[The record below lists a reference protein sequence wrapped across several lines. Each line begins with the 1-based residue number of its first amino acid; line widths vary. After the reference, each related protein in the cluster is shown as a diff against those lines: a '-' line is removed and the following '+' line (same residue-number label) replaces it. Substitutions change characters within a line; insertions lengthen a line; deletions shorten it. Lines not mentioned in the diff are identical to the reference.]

1 MAQQPQEI
9 VTMFMTDAAE
19 LLDKLESGL
28 LALERNAQD
37 RDVLDDIFRN
47 MHTIKGNAA
56 VVHQGEI
63 EWFAHV
69 AESVLL
75 RLRNGALNPDGEL
88 ISVFLACCDHLRFL
102 VSQAGFGH
110 QISPHFANADRT
122 QLIGLLVAYLG
133 EDVDLPLQPEAGAA
147 AGGTDTTW
155 HLSLSFSSGVLL
167 RGMDP
172 LDFIRHLASV
182 GRIIDVS
189 VNTDMLPAAADYD
202 PENCYLGFEVDLDS
216 PADRQS
222 IEDVFSFLGVEC
234 TLVLTP
240 PPAYVDNYVKRIESV
255 PDDLQTGEMLMR
267 VGALTPNELD
277 RSLRQQRSGTSSRRP
292 LGDILVEDGVV
303 APEVIQAVLLRQ
315 DEIKL
320 SVLGESQQL
329 RVPVE
334 ELDQLASLLDSA
346 LQSLLG
352 LSVRGTAA
360 TPAEILALRSVVEKA
375 QAQTEKLRT
384 THFHEL
390 FRRLHRAVRD
400 AGVELG
406 KRVDL
411 LVSGGEIALDRSVA
425 VLLADMLMHL
435 LRNAVDHGIETPVQR
450 GRLGKSM
457 QGTLSVQ
464 AREDGEDLVFT
475 VSDDGAGIDPEQV
488 REVAVACGKLSADAH
503 PEPQA
508 LYAMLFD
515 SGFSTTP
522 RANYYSG
529 RGVGLDVVRE
539 TVAILGGDI
548 ILTSQPGKGTR
559 FEIRLPREP
568 NGGYVHIPRT
578 HTQNSAAA

>member
-9 VTMFMTDAAE
+9 VTMFMADAVT
-19 LLDKLESGL
+19 LLDKLEGGL
-28 LALERNAQD
+28 LALERNPHD
-37 RDVLDDIFRN
+37 RELLDEVFRQ

-75 RLRNGALNPDGEL
+75 RLRNGALQPDAQI

-110 QISPHFANADRT
+110 QISPHFANTDRT
-122 QLIGLLVAYLG
+122 HLIGLLVGYLG
-133 EDVDLPLQPEAGAA
+133 DEVDLPLQPDSSLTGR
-147 AGGTDTTW
+147 TDTTW
-155 HLSLSFSSGVLL
+155 HLSLRFTQGVLL
-167 RGMDP
+167 RGLDP
-172 LDFIRHLASV
+172 LDFIRHLGSV
-182 GRIIDVS
+182 GHILAVS
-189 VNTDMLPAAADYD
+189 VSDEALPALTDYD
-202 PENCYLGFEVDLDS
+202 PESCYLGFEVDLDS

-222 IEDVFSFLGVEC
+222 IEDVFAFMGAEC
-234 TLVLTP
+234 ELVLTP
-240 PPAYVDNYVKRIESV
+240 PPAYVENYVKRIESV

-267 VGALTPNELD
+267 VGALTPTELD
-277 RSLRQQRSGTSSRRP
+277 RSLRQQRSGKSEHRP
-292 LGDILVEDGVV
+292 LGDILVEGGVV

-334 ELDQLASLLDSA
+334 ELDHLAGLLEST

-352 LSVRGTAA
+352 LSVRGTPV
-360 TPAEILALRSVVEKA
+360 TQAEILALRAVVEKA
-375 QAQTEKLRT
+375 QAQAEKLRT

-400 AGVELG
+400 TSVELG

-425 VLLADMLMHL
+425 VLLADMFMHL

-450 GRLGKSM
+450 GRVGKPL
-457 QGTLSVQ
+457 QGTLSIQ
-464 AREDGEDLVFT
+464 AREEGEDLVF
-475 VSDDGAGIDPEQV
+475 VISDDGAGIDPERV
-488 REVAVACGKLSADAH
+488 REAAVACGKLGADVH
-503 PEPQA
+503 PEPEI

-515 SGFSTTP
+515 PGFSTSQK
-522 RANYYSG
+522 ASYYSG

-539 TVAILGGDI
+539 TVAVLGGDI

-559 FEIRLPREP
+559 FEIRLPRES
-568 NGGYVHIPRT
+568 NGGYLAVSGTPVTR
-578 HTQNSAAA
+578 SAAA